1 MADVRI
7 QQYPLK
13 NTLAAG
19 DLILIADSADVDVN
33 GFLKYKK
40 VLSSTLAAS
49 LARATTVTYTEL
61 QALIVASALM
71 QGTYYVISDAVGG
84 TLSLMVQA
92 ASSTVLSEYAY
103 SATGEAY
110 KYDISADTA
119 TFANIE
125 GSAIV
130 SNYSEF
136 TTANNDSNIKQIFF
150 TSQTIDL
157 GSNTLNLQSNKSY
170 FFNNTILIHTSNN
183 IRFISAVEKE
193 NFIVSGKLNII
204 GTRITNETNTTEIG
218 IYIDNCDNYIIEN
231 VTITN
236 IRGYAINLDSN
247 SAPSIRGNKGKF
259 SNINLDNNN
268 YPIYIDAGS
277 GAEYN
282 LFTNI
287 SASGNENAFSVYG
300 GNNVFVNC
308 NIVDNTKGVYLG
320 SGANHAHGIFDGCN
334 INHNA
339 DYNLYIEDVTLG
351 QNFNGCHFYG
361 DSVGGLGKITIDNSR
376 GININ
381 NGHIDAYIE
390 VINGVN
396 SGLNYI
402 SNNFIDGTYTSL
414 NGDGLSKLVLNGN
427 FTGTAPSSINT
438 ISSSYVQAN
447 VSSPISINVGNYLRF
462 DAKQSDL
469 LNSYDATTGI
479 FTAPY
484 TGIYSFN
491 INAVITGS
499 GITAS
504 NSYIEVVKS
513 AVSQGYFGVTLG
525 GSLALINQHIEMQ
538 MNAGQNIVF
547 VNNLSGT
554 SLAID
559 TTGSYIKIKRI
570 E

>member
-1 MADVRI
+1 MANVRI
-7 QQYPLK
+7 DQYPLK
-13 NTLAAG
+13 PNPVSADYVLIQDSEDLNVDGIRKYKKCLASSMPEVNNNVGSYTYAQMEQLISDSDLTLGAQY
-19 DLILIADSADVDVN
+19 LILDATAAEINLIVKAASVN
-33 GFLKYKK
+33 SLHCDAIDPLYNNDKVMYNFASDEVYEVEVNSYASFLKY
-40 VLSSTLAAS
+40 
-49 LARATTVTYTEL
+49 
-61 QALIVASALM
+61 SALNTCNKI
-71 QGTYYVISDAVGG
+71 GFG
-84 TLSLMVQA
+84 
-92 ASSTVLSEYAY
+92 ASE
-103 SATGEAY
+103 
-110 KYDISADTA
+110 
-119 TFANIE
+119 
-125 GSAIV
+125 
-130 SNYSEF
+130 
-136 TTANNDSNIKQIFF
+136 
-150 TSQTIDL
+150 IDL
-157 GSNTLNLQSNKSY
+157 TSNTLNLNSNVEY
-170 FFNNTILIHTSNN
+170 YFNNTTLIHTSNN
-183 IRFISAVEKE
+183 IKFISAVEIE
-193 NFIVSGKLNII
+193 NFIISGKLNII

-247 SAPSIRGNKGKF
+247 SAPNIRGNKGKF

-300 GNNVFVNC
+300 GNNMFVNC

-320 SGANHAHGIFDGCN
+320 SGANHAHGIFNGCN

-381 NGHIDAYIE
+381 NGHIDSYIE

-414 NGDGLSKLVLNGN
+414 NGDGLSKLVLKGN

-462 DAKQSDL
+462 NAKQSDL

-525 GSLALINQHIEMQ
+525 GSLVLINQHIEIQ